1 MFTYVQIVKQSSKSA
16 TVKCHA
22 RCSLFLLDNENKELV
37 ANVFDKAGDLT
48 EIRIPMTMGVVG
60 RVATTRTMMNV
71 RDVQRYGGKF

>member
-1 MFTYVQIVKQSSKSA
+1 MYLLQVFKGKGCI
-16 TVKCHA
+16 

-37 ANVFDKAGDLT
+37 ANVFDKAGDLS

-71 RDVQRYGGKF
+71 RDVQR